1 MSARFTSLL
10 LGLSLLLNCFV
21 LAGFVYST
29 WIAPPAPPHGR
40 FGPPQGGPPQG
51 PPRSPLEAL
60 SQDLKLDDKQREAVR
75 GTLEKYAKQRH
86 ERFVEIGKLREQLIA
101 ELKKPEF
108 DMARID
114 DLVDQATKVRGELQK
129 ENLGSIAQ
137 IAPQLTSEQRDRLH
151 TLLADRY
158 GGGPFRAMQ
167 QNREQGQGPG
177 PRPGRPP
184 Q

>member
-1 MSARFTSLL
+1 MSGRFTSLL

-29 WIAPPAPPHGR
+29 WIAPPVHGR
-40 FGPPQGGPPQG
+40 FGPPPGGPPG

-60 SQDLKLDDKQREAVR
+60 SQDLKLDDKQREAVK
-75 GTLEKYAKQRH
+75 GTLDQYAKQRH
-86 ERFVEIGKLREQLIA
+86 DRFVEIGKLREQLVA
-101 ELKKPEF
+101 ELKKPDF
-108 DMARID
+108 DLARIN
-114 DLVDQATKVRGELQK
+114 DLVDEATKVRGELQK
-129 ENLGSIAQ
+129 ENLKSITE
-137 IAPQLTSEQRDRLH
+137 IAPQLTPEQRDRLH

-167 QNREQGQGPG
+167 NRGAGQGPG
-177 PRPGRPP
+177 HGPAPARPP